1 MTREEFIAELKGKS
15 YSYEI
20 EGDKI
25 IVTSN
30 GYVDLNAFTS
40 LPPGVEFKNKGVVSL
55 NSLTSLPPDVEF
67 KNKGSVYL
75 SALTSIPPG
84 VEFRNGGMV
93 NLESMIGGW
102 IMYWRGNIEG
112 IDPKDLFNLMIKQG
126 IFER

>member
-1 MTREEFIAELKGKS
+1 MTREAFIAELKGKS

-25 IVTSN
+25 IVTNN
-30 GYVDLNAFTS
+30 GYVSLNSLTS
-40 LPPGVEFKNKGVVSL
+40 LPPGVEFKNKGV
-55 NSLTSLPPDVEF
+55 
-67 KNKGSVYL
+67 VYL

>member
-25 IVTSN
+25 IVTNN
-30 GYVDLNAFTS
+30 GY
-40 LPPGVEFKNKGVVSL
+40 VSL
-55 NSLTSLPPDVEF
+55 NSLTSLPPGVEL
-67 KNKGSVYL
+67 KNKRVVKY
-75 SALTSIPPG
+75 IPNTNKPPC

>member
-1 MTREEFIAELKGKS
+1 MTREEFTNVLDDYG

-20 EGDKI
+20 EGDRI
-25 IVTSN
+25 IVTYKE
-30 GYVDLNAFTS
+30 GVWLDALTS
-40 LPPGVEFKNKGVVSL
+40 LPPGVEFKNKGV
-55 NSLTSLPPDVEF
+55 
-67 KNKGSVYL
+67 VYL